1 MDQSPAAPGD
11 ATIKDID
18 LRPEQQ
24 LPPLNQYHQQVGNG
38 VWHMLEKRGLSNLD
52 KMQVFRHLNALLVM
66 ALENERD
73 AAVAGERAA
82 LDFEGS
88 RRARRAANAKERERN
103 DRK

>member
-1 MDQSPAAPGD
+1 GD

-52 KMQVFRHLNALLVM
+52 KMQVFR
-66 ALENERD
+66 
-73 AAVAGERAA
+73 
-82 LDFEGS
+82 
-88 RRARRAANAKERERN
+88 
-103 DRK
+103 

>member
-11 ATIKDID
+11 APIKDID

-38 VWHMLEKRGLSNLD
+38 VWHMLEKRGLAHLD
-52 KMQVFRHLNALLVM
+52 KMQVFRHLSALLVM

-73 AAVAGERAA
+73 AAVAGQKAA
-82 LDFEGS
+82 LDTEGNRHS
-88 RRARRAANAKERERN
+88 RRVANSKEREN
-103 DRK
+103 GNG